1 MLDIRKSH
9 VGEIVI
15 LYLSGR
21 IDAINASSLQE
32 SLDAIIAEGL
42 GDKLLLNLKEVNYLS
57 AAALRVLRSL
67 KQQTNVVR
75 IAEPSDRVIE
85 VMQITGLDAVYTMYG
100 TLTKALADIRPI
112 VNAHTHLELGWLK
125 AGLPDI
131 TGADFVPWIRSAIY
145 EPFQRLDT
153 GWEKDFLDTI
163 NAGIKELIATGVTT
177 VGDISETG
185 LSIQPLLNAGLGGV
199 VYIEVLGYEPEKV
212 EQRFQ
217 RMKDIIKLW
226 KPRLKGKLR
235 IGIAPHTPYSLS
247 RELWAKVIEYAKTE
261 ELPLCI
267 HVAESA
273 AESQYLLDGT
283 GALKEIY
290 YSERQFAPPKKS
302 PIAYLEE
309 LGALALKPL
318 LIHAVQVSDED
329 IALIKKY
336 GCMVVHC
343 PRSNLRLRCGRMPLE
358 KFLAA
363 EIPVLI
369 GTDSLASS
377 PSLSIFEE
385 MEVAIAL
392 HYGKVDPKQ
401 IVKMAHGTLP

>member
-1 MLDIRKSH
+1 MLTIRTTH
-9 VGEIVI
+9 IGEIVV

-21 IDAINASSLQE
+21 IDAINASLLQD
-32 SLDAIIAEGL
+32 SLDAMIEEGA
-42 GDKLLLNLKEVNYLS
+42 GDKLLLHCKELNYLS
-57 AAALRVLRSL
+57 AAGLRVLKHL
-67 KQQTNVVR
+67 KQKTDFVR

-85 VMQITGLDAVYTMYG
+85 VMQITGLDAVYTLYA
-100 TLTKALADIRPI
+100 TLTKALADTRPI

-125 AGLPDI
+125 AGLPDMVG
-131 TGADFVPWIRSAIY
+131 TDFVAWMRSAVY
-145 EPFQRLDT
+145 EPFQRLQT
-153 GWEKDFLDTI
+153 GWEKQFVDSI
-163 NAGIKELIATGVTT
+163 EAGIKELVATGVTT

-199 VYIEVLGYEPEKV
+199 VYIEILGDDVQKA

-217 RMKDIIKLW
+217 RMKDIIKNW
-226 KPRLKGKLR
+226 KPRLKGNLR

-247 RELWAKVIEYAKTE
+247 RELWAKVIEFAKAE
-261 ELPLCI
+261 NLPLCI
-267 HVAESA
+267 HVAESQ
-273 AESQYLLDGT
+273 AETEYLQSGT

-290 YSERQFAPPKKS
+290 YPERKFEAPKKS
-302 PIAYLEE
+302 PVAYLEE

-336 GCMVVHC
+336 DCTVVHC
-343 PRSNLRLRCGRMPLE
+343 PRSNLRLNCGRMPLE

-363 EIPVLI
+363 GIPVLI

-377 PSLSIFEE
+377 PSLNIFQE

-392 HYGKVDPKQ
+392 HYGKVDPRQ
-401 IVKMAHGTLP
+401 LVKMAHGKLP

>member
-42 GDKLLLNLKEVNYLS
+42 GDKLLLNLKDVNYLS

-67 KQQTNVVR
+67 KQRTDLVR

-100 TLTKALADIRPI
+100 TLTKALADIHPI
-112 VNAHTHLELGWLK
+112 VNAHSHLELGWLK
-125 AGLPDI
+125 AGLPDM

-247 RELWAKVIEYAKTE
+247 RELWAKVLDYAKTE

-273 AESQYLLDGT
+273 AETQYLLDGT

-290 YSERQFAPPKKS
+290 YSERQFVPPKKS

-336 GCMVVHC
+336 GCTVVHC

-392 HYGKVDPKQ
+392 HHGKVDPKQ
-401 IVKMAHGTLP
+401 IVKMAHGALP